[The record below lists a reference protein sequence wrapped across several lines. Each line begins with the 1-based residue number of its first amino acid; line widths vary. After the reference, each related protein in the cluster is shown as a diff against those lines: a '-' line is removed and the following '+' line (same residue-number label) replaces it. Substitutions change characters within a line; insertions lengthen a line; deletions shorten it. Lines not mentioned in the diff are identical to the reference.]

1 MTMDEPSNEQR
12 AEWAYAAVEAFACKT
27 RQDSSGDLKHD
38 LECVV
43 SDLLCD
49 LMHLSDRDGFDF
61 DRAMNSAAGNYQEE
75 LVL

>member
-1 MTMDEPSNEQR
+1 MDEPSNEQR
-12 AEWAYAAVEAFACKT
+12 AEWAYAAVESFASKT
-27 RQDSSGDLKHD
+27 RQDTSGDLKHD

-61 DRAMNSAAGNYQEE
+61 DRATSNAAGNYQEE
-75 LVL
+75 LIL